1 MWLSKFCCFL
11 NRNWLLWI
19 GNEVNYLILNHRS
32 LTFSVIL
39 VRVKAKF
46 ITVDMI
52 CFTLEMFDPVGDDLV
67 ATLDLNV
74 QPMIRWKLRE
84 VMARKKMTNRALA
97 DAMGM
102 HEGSISRLK
111 AVDEMP
117 RMDGKTLS
125 KFCEELNCSLFELVE
140 YVPDVEASK
149 EK

>member
-1 MWLSKFCCFL
+1 M
-11 NRNWLLWI
+11 I
-19 GNEVNYLILNHRS
+19 H
-32 LTFSVIL
+32 LTFSMVY
-39 VRVKAKF
+39 
-46 ITVDMI
+46 IT
-52 CFTLEMFDPVGDDLV
+52 FEMFYTVGDDLV
-67 ATLDLNV
+67 ATLDINV

-84 VMARKKMTNRALA
+84 VMARKKITNRALA

-111 AVDEMP
+111 ALDEMP

-140 YVPDVEASK
+140 YVSDVEASK